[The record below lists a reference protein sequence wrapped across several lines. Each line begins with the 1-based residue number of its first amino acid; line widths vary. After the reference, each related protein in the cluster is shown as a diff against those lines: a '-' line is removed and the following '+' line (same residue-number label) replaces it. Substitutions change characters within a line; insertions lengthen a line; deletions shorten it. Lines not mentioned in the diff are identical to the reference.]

1 MIKYVF
7 LFAVF
12 FTVGKY
18 LLFCNHMN
26 DQVKLKNKLT
36 EENYFDTPVK
46 IFWGKLVY
54 DVFFIFKAKAKQP
67 EHCCKQT

>member
-46 IFWGKLVY
+46 IF
-54 DVFFIFKAKAKQP
+54 
-67 EHCCKQT
+67 